1 MATTTAKK
9 TAKKTSKKTATRTSA
24 KRTTTR
30 PAPKK
35 VAITEREPKVVFED
49 AGYAAA
55 GLAHDVVEI
64 ARSLPARLESLRAED
79 LRGRVGK
86 DVEALL
92 TQVTAL
98 LDKKA
103 AEGRKLTRDVRKD
116 ARVKRILEQTGN
128 TRSQVK
134 AAVTSV
140 RKTADV
146 SVAAGRTAGRKQAT
160 NASSQV
166 KAAVTSLRR
175 SGATVADAAA
185 ETVTD

>member
-9 TAKKTSKKTATRTSA
+9 TAKKTARKKTSTRTSA

-30 PAPKK
+30 TAPKK
-35 VAITEREPKVVFED
+35 AAPLTEREPKVVLED

-55 GLAHDVVEI
+55 GFAHDVVEL
-64 ARSLPARLESLRAED
+64 ARTLPTRLEKLRATD
-79 LRGRVGK
+79 R
-86 DVEALL
+86 DALL
-92 TQVTAL
+92 SQLTTL
-98 LDKKA
+98 LDSKA
-103 AEGRKLTRDVRKD
+103 AEGRKVAADVKKD
-116 ARVKRILEQTGN
+116 TRVKKILEQTGN

-146 SVAAGRTAGRKQAT
+146 SLVAGRSAGRKQAG
-160 NASSQV
+160 NATSQV

-175 SGATVADAAA
+175 SGATVADAASK
-185 ETVTD
+185 TIQN

>member
-9 TAKKTSKKTATRTSA
+9 TAKKTARKKTTTTTA
-24 KRTTTR
+24 KRSATKA
-30 PAPKK
+30 APKK
-35 VAITEREPKVVFED
+35 TVLTAREPKVVLED

-55 GLAHDVVEI
+55 GLAHDVVEL
-64 ARSLPARLESLRAED
+64 ARALPTRLESVRAED
-79 LRGRVGK
+79 LRDRVAK
-86 DVEALL
+86 DVEGLL
-92 TQVTAL
+92 GQLTSL

-103 AEGRKLTRDVRKD
+103 AEGRKVAADVRSD
-116 ARVKRILEQTGN
+116 ARVKRILDQTGN

-146 SVAAGRTAGRKQAT
+146 SVVAGRTAGRKQAG
-160 NASSQV
+160 NATSQV

-175 SGATVADAAA
+175 SGATVADAAV
-185 ETVTD
+185 ETLQD